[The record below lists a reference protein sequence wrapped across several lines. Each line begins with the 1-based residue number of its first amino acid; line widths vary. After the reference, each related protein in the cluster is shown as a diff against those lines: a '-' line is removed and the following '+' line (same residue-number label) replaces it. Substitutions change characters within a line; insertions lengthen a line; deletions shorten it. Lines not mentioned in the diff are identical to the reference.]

1 MEKAK
6 KLPSGNW
13 RVRVCI
19 GKKDGKRV
27 WRSFT
32 GPSKREIEAQAAE
45 YALNLPGTSGRDD
58 MTLKRA
64 MLAYIEAKRNV
75 LSPSTIPGYQSIIRN
90 HLQGINQIPLYK
102 LTADRIQAEIN
113 REAAAVSPK
122 TVENIYS
129 LLTATLKMYAPLK
142 RFDITLPQQEVRE
155 PRIPSREEIE
165 TVYAAVRGGPM
176 EVPFLLAAA
185 CGMRRSE
192 IASIRLADVG
202 DGKIRV
208 SKATVADE
216 HRELVEKKPKTDAG
230 TRTVYC
236 SPKLTDL
243 IRERGADPVC
253 ELTPAQISDRWRRL
267 LKRLHLEPCR
277 FHDLRHY
284 YASEGLRMGVPT
296 RYVADMMGHS
306 SSYTTERVYQHIFA
320 DARRE
325 EGMALAERAGAL
337 LNNAGDARR
346 LESRREAELID
357 QTGALLNGRH

>member
-1 MEKAK
+1 MEKAH

-19 GKKDGKRV
+19 GKQDGKRV

-32 GPSKREIEAQAAE
+32 GPSKREVEARAAE
-45 YALNLPGTSGRDD
+45 YALNMPGAGSRDD
-58 MTLKRA
+58 MTLKQA
-64 MLAYIEAKRNV
+64 MTAYIEAKRNV

-90 HLQGINQIPLYK
+90 HLTNINHLPLYK
-102 LTADRIQAEIN
+102 LTTDKIQAEIN
-113 REAAAVSPK
+113 REAALVAPK
-122 TVENIYS
+122 TVENIYA
-129 LLTATLKMYAPLK
+129 LLTSTLKMFAPLK
-142 RFDITLPQQEVRE
+142 RFSITLPQAEEQE
-155 PRIPSREEIE
+155 PRVPSREEIE
-165 TVYAAVRGGPM
+165 VIYAAVRGGPL

-192 IASIRLADVG
+192 IVSIRLADVG
-202 DGKIRV
+202 DGKIRMD
-208 SKATVADE
+208 KATVAGE
-216 HRELVEKKPKTDAG
+216 HRELIEKLPKTKAG

-236 SPKLTDL
+236 SSALTDL

-267 LKRLHLEPCR
+267 LKRLGLEPCR

-306 SSYTTERVYQHIFA
+306 SSYTTERIYQHIFA

-325 EGMALAERAGAL
+325 EGIALAERAGAL